1 MSTDKRLNLI
11 KKDISQKINS
21 KLGFSTLF
29 IEEITEDLIN
39 FLKIII
45 KKKGIVIKNFG
56 TFKTVNKSE
65 RMGRNPKDKKLYKIT
80 ARKSLIFVSSKSLIK
95 KIRNF

>member
-21 KLGFSTLF
+21 KLGFSTLY

-45 KKKGIVIKNFG
+45 RKKGIVIKNFG
-56 TFKTVNKSE
+56 TFKTVHK
-65 RMGRNPKDKKLYKIT
+65 
-80 ARKSLIFVSSKSLIK
+80 FCH
-95 KIRNF
+95 

>member
-21 KLGFSTLF
+21 KLGFSTLY

>member
-29 IEEITEDLIN
+29 IEEVTEDLIN